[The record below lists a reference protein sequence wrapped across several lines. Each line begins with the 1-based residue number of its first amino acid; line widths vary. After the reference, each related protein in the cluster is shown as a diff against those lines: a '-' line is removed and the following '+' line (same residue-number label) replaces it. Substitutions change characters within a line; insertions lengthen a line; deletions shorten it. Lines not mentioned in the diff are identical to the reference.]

1 MRLFALICF
10 ILILSACAPRSQDTV
25 PAAPVQLL
33 EPGEVQV
40 VNLTLNVYTYPR
52 SAIFLTTENHHQT
65 RHVFES
71 PVLIYSVFSHFHYQ
85 FVGQGWQQQSLRE
98 ASDRY
103 EATYTR
109 RGERLRV
116 TLRREGNRY
125 TLETR

>member
-1 MRLFALICF
+1 
-10 ILILSACAPRSQDTV
+10 
-25 PAAPVQLL
+25 
-33 EPGEVQV
+33 VQV
-40 VNLTLNVYTYPR
+40 VNLTLNLYTYPR
-52 SAIFLTTENHHQT
+52 AAIFLTSEDHYRT

-85 FVGQGWQQQSLRE
+85 FVGQGWQQTSLRE
-98 ASDRY
+98 SHDRY

-116 TLRREGNRY
+116 SLRREGNRY